1 MYLLSNG
8 YLYKA
13 EYKRVKNMKRTIF
26 QTLIAILVFTISV
39 NVCIAQSG
47 SNRPN
52 NSISGFVFDSVS
64 RIPVSEVYVELMNDT
79 YSTLKRVKT
88 DGTGRFS
95 FHGLSS
101 GTFVVKVTPYGTNY
115 LEESQSATIINNN
128 IGGSSSSDSI
138 YLDIYLRLDKRKIN
152 NEFQPAGAVFI
163 QEVPA
168 AAKDFYKKAIIQLDK
183 SKQTSL
189 GLENLK
195 KALEIFPDYYDAL
208 NRLGFEHV
216 RQNQYYEALPFLVK
230 AVQLNQRSFSSFY
243 ALGIAAY
250 HLKQMKEAA
259 EAFRLATV
267 INSQS
272 VYAQFQYGRALR
284 LDGNY
289 KEAKEALLK
298 AKSLDKDLVVAEI
311 YWQLGLL
318 YEKIGRYN
326 EAADELEI
334 YIKIHPDINNLQQI
348 KDLISKL
355 RIKAKK

>member
-1 MYLLSNG
+1 
-8 YLYKA
+8 
-13 EYKRVKNMKRTIF
+13 MKRIICWR
-26 QTLIAILVFTISV
+26 LSLILVFLISV
-39 NVCIAQSG
+39 TTDFAQSP
-47 SNRPN
+47 SSRPN
-52 NSISGFVFDSVS
+52 NTISGFVFDSAS
-64 RIPVSEVYVELMNDT
+64 RNPVSEVYVELMNDVYT
-79 YSTLKRVKT
+79 TLRRVKT

-95 FHGLSS
+95 FNGLSS
-101 GTFVVKVTPYGTNY
+101 GTFIVKVSPYGTNY
-115 LEESQSATIINNN
+115 LEETQSATIVNNS
-128 IGGSSSSDSI
+128 IGGSTSSDSI
-138 YLDIYLRLDKRKIN
+138 YLDIYLKLDKRKIN
-152 NEFQPAGAVFI
+152 SEFYPAGAVFI
-163 QEVPA
+163 QDIPTS
-168 AAKDFYKKAIIQLDK
+168 AKDLYKKATLQLED
-183 SKQTSL
+183 SKQTNL

-195 KALEIFPDYYDAL
+195 KALELFPDYYDAL